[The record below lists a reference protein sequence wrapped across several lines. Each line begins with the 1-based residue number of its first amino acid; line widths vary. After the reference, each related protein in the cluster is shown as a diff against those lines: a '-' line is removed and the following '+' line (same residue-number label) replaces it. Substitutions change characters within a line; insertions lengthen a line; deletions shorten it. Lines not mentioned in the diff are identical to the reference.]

1 MKRDELSPILQE
13 EKTMSYPKFAF
24 SWASDLIAI
33 FAFMT
38 GAGAI
43 AAGLSIAQA
52 LLALTIAMII
62 SVVLL
67 SLNGLPGF
75 RFGIPMI
82 IQMRPCFGDKAASY
96 VSALRA
102 IPSILWT
109 GYNSFLGALGLNL
122 FSIILFGY
130 DNIWLWFFVFHF
142 AQVLLSMLGV
152 KKILNFTAY
161 AAIALFVII
170 LIMGCYV
177 FYLYGTDNIAKAAS
191 SGGGSAMAFVGVITA
206 NISMCITVVVNSSDY
221 IRHIKNTSTTKY
233 VISYAAGLIPTVLL
247 LSGLGMVV
255 YKMSGIWSPID
266 LFVKYVPNFFVI
278 VIAMAFIVL
287 GQFSTNMFA
296 NIIPANMIVEHL
308 FHTPWWFTNILTGC
322 LPLFILPWFLT
333 TSNGFYSF
341 MNVYGAL
348 LGPLAGIMIA
358 DYLVIRRQK
367 YNVRS
372 LYEVGG
378 QYSYKNGVNLAGL
391 ITLIVTFVLSLLDL
405 DLSTI
410 IGFVTAFVLYLIL
423 FRVMILP
430 KYPQAELKK
439 DYQMEDMADLFAE
452 SK

>member
-1 MKRDELSPILQE
+1 
-13 EKTMSYPKFAF
+13 MSYPKFVF

-52 LLALTIAMII
+52 LLALTIAMVI

-161 AAIALFVII
+161 AAIALFVVII
-170 LIMGCYV
+170 IMGCYV

-191 SGGGSAMAFVGVITA
+191 SGGGSAMAFIGVITA
-206 NISMCITVVVNSSDY
+206 NVSMCITVSSP
-221 IRHIKNTSTTKY
+221 RLETACVTT
-233 VISYAAGLIPTVLL
+233 PP
-247 LSGLGMVV
+247 LSGSQTRSE
-255 YKMSGIWSPID
+255 Y
-266 LFVKYVPNFFVI
+266 VKRGFRGKSRFSLEPPAGSLHI
-278 VIAMAFIVL
+278 VDVRRI
-287 GQFSTNMFA
+287 FS
-296 NIIPANMIVEHL
+296 
-308 FHTPWWFTNILTGC
+308 
-322 LPLFILPWFLT
+322 FLH
-333 TSNGFYSF
+333 
-341 MNVYGAL
+341 
-348 LGPLAGIMIA
+348 
-358 DYLVIRRQK
+358 
-367 YNVRS
+367 
-372 LYEVGG
+372 
-378 QYSYKNGVNLAGL
+378 
-391 ITLIVTFVLSLLDL
+391 
-405 DLSTI
+405 
-410 IGFVTAFVLYLIL
+410 
-423 FRVMILP
+423 
-430 KYPQAELKK
+430 
-439 DYQMEDMADLFAE
+439 
-452 SK
+452 